1 MASRCHDFRNATN
14 LLAVA
19 MSAPLI
25 AVNWTI
31 FVWAIEVDRLT
42 DASLGYFLNP
52 LMFIV
57 GGVVVFQE
65 RLSRVQMVALVIA
78 VAGVAYLTIRTGELV
93 WLRLRWQGP
102 LPLTVLSVSGA
113 TCRPP
118 ADCWLGPLL
127 CSLWP
132 FSSKLWHRFPRHWRA
147 LAIRSRVG

>member
-1 MASRCHDFRNATN
+1 MIFRTPRT

-93 WLRLRWQGP
+93 WVAPALAGTFAAYGLIRKW
-102 LPLTVLSVSGA
+102 A

-118 ADCWLGPLL
+118 ADCWLRPLL

-132 FSSKLWHRFPRHWRA
+132 FFC
-147 LAIRSRVG
+147 